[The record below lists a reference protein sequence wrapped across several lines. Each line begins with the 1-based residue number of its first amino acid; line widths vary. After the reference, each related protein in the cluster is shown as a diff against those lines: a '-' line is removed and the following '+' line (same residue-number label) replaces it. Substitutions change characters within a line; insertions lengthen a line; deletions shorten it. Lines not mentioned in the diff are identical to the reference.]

1 MVNDILLIFGTE
13 KIKHTKNWFGKICQ
27 KIDRIIVD
35 GIDKIGI
42 GNRY

>member
-1 MVNDILLIFGTE
+1 LAQRKLNTK
-13 KIKHTKNWFGKICQ
+13 KIGLAKFAK
-27 KIDRIIVD
+27 KIDRIIIG